1 VELIRPSATTLGV
14 SVGADAIDERLHVL
28 ADRQRLQQ
36 VLLNLLSNA
45 IKYNRADGTVR
56 ASCERVGDERL
67 RISVTDTGRG
77 IAADKLERLFTPF
90 DRLGA
95 EGSTVEGTGLGLAL
109 SRSLVEAMGG
119 TLYVQSQPDVGS
131 TFSVELLVVAA
142 PVAVGADLPARPGPT
157 SASDAPVSVRTIL
170 YIEDNLSNLRLIE
183 SILSQRPGVSLLSA
197 MQGRVG
203 LDLARAHGPDLIL
216 LDRHLPDISG
226 EQVFVQLRD
235 DPRTRDIPVIVLSAD
250 AISSG
255 LQRLRDAGVRAYL
268 TKPLDVRQLLEVIDE
283 SLRPAPE

>member
-1 VELIRPSATTLGV
+1 MEPDSGRALPAEVARLREKVADLERQLAAGPGVRQEAEELARVARLVSETLDLATVGERIAEGVLGLLGV
-14 SVGADAIDERLHVL
+14 HTSALRLV
-28 ADRQRLQQ
+28 QP
-36 VLLNLLSNA
+36 
-45 IKYNRADGTVR
+45 DGSLV
-56 ASCERVGDERL
+56 
-67 RISVTDTGRG
+67 G
-77 IAADKLERLFTPF
+77 IAAGGRAREYE
-90 DRLGA
+90 GA
-95 EGSTVEGTGLGLAL
+95 QGVVPAGIGLVGLAATAQRHPRL
-109 SRSLVEAMGG
+109 RAAAGDGRAAGAPGRERRSHPPGR
-119 TLYVQSQPDVGS
+119 
-131 TFSVELLVVAA
+131 A
-142 PVAVGADLPARPGPT
+142 PPARPHQRGARDQP
-157 SASDAPVSVRTIL
+157 DRDRAPAAL
-170 YIEDNLSNLRLIE
+170 ADNLSNLRLIE

-226 EQVFVQLRD
+226 EQVFVQLRE

-255 LQRLRDAGVRAYL
+255 LQRLRDAGVRASL